1 MTYGI
6 GIEPMMKHYTRIL
19 AFLMTLSTQAS
30 ADEINVGDVFYCEV
44 EAGAGVLSLT
54 NWEIKEMPLL
64 KFKVQITNENNISFL
79 PHLGGQTH
87 AERTAIGLTPLAYRH
102 NMIARF
108 NDGAFYLNNVGRF
121 TFTSIIFGGASM
133 ATGTCDKF

>member
-6 GIEPMMKHYTRIL
+6 GIEPMMKHPTIIL
-19 AFLMTLSTQAS
+19 AILMTLSTQAS

-44 EAGAGVLSLT
+44 EAGAGLLSPW
-54 NWEIKEMPLL
+54 NWEIKEMPLFKL
-64 KFKVQITNENNISFL
+64 KVQIINENNISFL
-79 PHLGGQTH
+79 PHLVGQTH
-87 AERTAIGLTPLAYRH
+87 AERSAIGLTPHAYRH

-108 NDGAFYLNNVGRF
+108 NDGAFYLNNFGRF
-121 TFTSIIFGGASM
+121 TFTCIIFEGASM